1 MFGPAINKHLP
12 HILPLVKK
20 KQELADPERIK
31 TLRDTLVRNGGEEAE
46 KIFDSHIN
54 YIIELK

>member
-20 KQELADPERIK
+20 KQDLVGTERIASLK
-31 TLRDTLVRNGGEEAE
+31 ETLIKNGGA
-46 KIFDSHIN
+46 DAV
-54 YIIELK
+54 